1 MPMPGIRCVAKS
13 NEEEP
18 TPTPPSE
25 ILAGK
30 SLPQPIPTHKNY
42 SK

>member
-18 TPTPPSE
+18 TPPSPSD
-25 ILAGK
+25 ILAGM
-30 SLPQPIPTHKNY
+30 SIP
-42 SK
+42 

>member
-18 TPTPPSE
+18 TPPSD
-25 ILAGK
+25 ILAGM
-30 SLPQPIPTHKNY
+30 SIP
-42 SK
+42 

>member
-18 TPTPPSE
+18 TPPPPSD
-25 ILAGK
+25 ILAGV
-30 SLPQPIPTHKNY
+30 SIP
-42 SK
+42 

>member
-18 TPTPPSE
+18 TPPPPPSD
-25 ILAGK
+25 ILAGM
-30 SLPQPIPTHKNY
+30 SIP
-42 SK
+42 